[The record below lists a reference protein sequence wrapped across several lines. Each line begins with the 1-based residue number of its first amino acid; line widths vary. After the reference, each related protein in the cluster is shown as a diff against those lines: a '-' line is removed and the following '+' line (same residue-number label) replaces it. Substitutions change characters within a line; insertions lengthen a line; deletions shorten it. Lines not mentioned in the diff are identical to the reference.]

1 MSVTIRRMFI
11 THVSGIYWKN
21 LRKQSI
27 RLISNETPTKERSPN
42 DSFETNIPASEPAK
56 FQIASLNKFDNSL
69 IIQNVESFKAAQPNE
84 VVIDVHYCTI
94 NPSDVL
100 LSKNLY
106 TYEPKLPITL
116 GYELVGE
123 LVYIGKNAQD
133 KGYKIG
139 DKVIALN
146 KERYGGFAEQCIAE
160 VGDIWKI
167 PSNLRSVDA
176 VCLLND
182 YMSALVA
189 LERVVT
195 IDENDIILVN
205 VGLSGI
211 GLAAADLA
219 TNVFRSQV
227 LGICINNEDASL
239 IRNRG
244 VFASLEYNEKKLLK
258 RIEQIA
264 GDKNIKAFLDGDGG
278 EYFKKILKCYTD
290 IYKSGTSLKNLL
302 RDDNFT
308 VVIHHLSR
316 EGRVVIA
323 GAAATKMDAQTG
335 IEDGSFTITGFNL
348 DEYRR
353 KEPESYR
360 QAGEEVLE
368 FFEEGLIIPFHSM
381 IFGLHKIND
390 ALRFSSEG
398 RTSAK
403 VIIDIKDKERVDVV
417 KISE

>member
-42 DSFETNIPASEPAK
+42 DSLKTNIPASEPGK
-56 FQIASLNKFDNSL
+56 FQVASLNKFDNSL
-69 IIQNVESFKAAQPNE
+69 VIQNVEAFKAAQPNE

-123 LVYIGKNAQD
+123 LVHVGKNAQD
-133 KGYKIG
+133 KGYKTG

-160 VGDIWKI
+160 VGDIWKV

-182 YMSALVA
+182 YMSALIA

-195 IDENDIILVN
+195 IDENDVILVN

-227 LGICINNEDASL
+227 IGICINNDDATL

-244 VFASLEYNEKKLLK
+244 VFASLEYNDKKLLK
-258 RIEQIA
+258 HIKNIA
-264 GDKNIKAFLDGDGG
+264 GDKGIKSFLDGDGG
-278 EYFKKILKCYTD
+278 EYFKKILKC
-290 IYKSGTSLKNLL
+290 
-302 RDDNFT
+302 
-308 VVIHHLSR
+308 LSH

-323 GAAATKMDAQTG
+323 GAAATKMDTQTG
-335 IEDGSFTITGFNL
+335 IEDGSFTITGFSL

-360 QAGEEVLE
+360 QAGEDVLE
-368 FFEEGLIIPFHSM
+368 FFEEGLIIPIHSM

-390 ALRFSSEG
+390 ALRFSSE
-398 RTSAK
+398 RKTSAK

-417 KISE
+417 KNLE

>member
-278 EYFKKILKCYTD
+278 EYFKKILKC
-290 IYKSGTSLKNLL
+290 
-302 RDDNFT
+302 
-308 VVIHHLSR
+308 LSH

>member
-11 THVSGIYWKN
+11 THVSGNYWKS
-21 LRKQSI
+21 LRKQN
-27 RLISNETPTKERSPN
+27 ISLKTNKTFTKEKSTN
-42 DSFETNIPASEPAK
+42 DCPKTNIPALEPGK
-56 FQIASLNKFDNSL
+56 FQAATLNKFDNSL
-69 IIQNVESFKAAQPNE
+69 VIQNIESLKTTQPNE
-84 VVIDVHYCTI
+84 VVIDVHYCAV

-123 LVYIGKNAQD
+123 LVYVGKNAQD
-133 KGYKIG
+133 KGYKTG

-146 KERYGGFAEQCIAE
+146 KERYGGFAEQCIAG
-160 VGDIWKI
+160 VDDIWKI

-189 LERVVT
+189 LEKVVT
-195 IDENDIILVN
+195 IDENDIILIN

-227 LGICINNEDASL
+227 LGICINNDDATL
-239 IRNRG
+239 VRNRG

-264 GDKNIKAFLDGDGG
+264 GDKNIKDFLDGDGG
-278 EYFKKILKCYTD
+278 EYFKKILKWYNSCYTD

-316 EGRVVIA
+316 EVLKRIIKLV
-323 GAAATKMDAQTG
+323 
-335 IEDGSFTITGFNL
+335 L
-348 DEYRR
+348 HL
-353 KEPESYR
+353 YR
-360 QAGEEVLE
+360 QAGEEVLD
-368 FFEEGLIIPFHSM
+368 FFEEGLIIPIHSM
-381 IFGLHKIND
+381 IFGLYKIND

-398 RTSAK
+398 KTSAK
-403 VIIDIKDKERVDVV
+403 VIIDIKNKERVDVA
-417 KISE
+417 KTSE